1 MKHILFSLPILL
13 AACSQSPNR
22 PPPQNVVIQSQ
33 PIERPPLN
41 LPGIDR
47 LNPRD
52 VEWIV
57 VTPDN
62 VDQVFAELQRQGKS
76 ASLFAVDAQGYENIA
91 INTQQTLRTILQQ
104 QAVIEGYE
112 EYYLVIDAR
121 IQDHNSRIQRQ

>member
-1 MKHILFSLPILL
+1 MKQLLFILPIVLV
-13 AACSQSPNR
+13 ACSQSPNR

-62 VDQVFAELQRQGKS
+62 IDQVFAELQRQGKS
-76 ASLFAVDAQGYENIA
+76 PSLFAVDAQGYENIA

-112 EYYLVIDAR
+112 EYYLVINAT
-121 IQDHNSRIQRQ
+121 IQNHNSHIQRQ